1 MCLLSHAAVAPWP
14 RSVTGQQTIVFGV
27 CAYVG
32 GVVAVRVVGLALL
45 DIFSDC
51 FGLAPKKK
59 FFVD

>member
-32 GVVAVRVVGLALL
+32 GVVAVRVVVLAVLTMNVLL
-45 DIFSDC
+45 K
-51 FGLAPKKK
+51 AT
-59 FFVD
+59 